1 MIAALFLEPTSLITS
16 SGVFNSGY
24 YHLNITNPSPDTPNP
39 PPPPGTIAS
48 ANLKPSTADT
58 KKYNLSF
65 QTASSTSFY
74 QGTRQDG
81 QNQKKAEGKYVLLLD
96 PQTGKMVIH
105 QLDTEFDM
113 TFIRSEAASPAVK
126 PAAQPAQAATG
137 REKVGGKSV
146 PRSIPTM
153 RESSPAQE
161 MRKPAKKSLPKK
173 RPASDEEEDE
183 DSDPGFTIEYPGPKP
198 PPKRPNYG
206 LGLGLSNSPLSMAHL
221 SSAGRVAGKSPLG
234 YAGKSPA
241 GYAGKSPAGTYSA
254 RAGKSPAGFAGKSP
268 AGYAGKSP
276 ANYAGKSP
284 AMYGQKRSPPTE
296 YTPQSPKHDNHEDS
310 EEEEEMEDVDMS
322 HNQSHHDEDEES
334 EEDGD
339 HNPDVDPLL
348 LDPGTPKGA
357 GNARHDS
364 DSEED
369 LETLMERELL
379 KGVGG
384 DNGDSSESEEE

>member
-1 MIAALFLEPTSLITS
+1 MFPTEIHLIVTKTSLT
-16 SGVFNSGY
+16 
-24 YHLNITNPSPDTPNP
+24 HCLDTPNSP
-39 PPPPGTIAS
+39 PPSGTITS

-65 QTASSTSFY
+65 QTASTTSFY

-96 PQTGKMVIH
+96 PSTAKMVIH

-126 PAAQPAQAATG
+126 PAAQPVQASQG
-137 REKVGGKSV
+137 REKVGGKTV
-146 PRSIPTM
+146 PKSITTP
-153 RESSPAQE
+153 RETSPAHE
-161 MRKPAKKSLPKK
+161 TRKPAKKSLPKK

-183 DSDPGFTIEYPGPKP
+183 DSGPGFTIEYPGPKLQA
-198 PPKRPNYG
+198 KRPNYG
-206 LGLGLSNSPLSMAHL
+206 LGLGLSHSPLSMAHL

-241 GYAGKSPAGTYSA
+241 GYAGKSPAGTHSA

-296 YTPQSPKHDNHEDS
+296 YTPQSPNHDNHEDS
-310 EEEEEMEDVDMS
+310 DEEEEMEDVDMS
-322 HNQSHHDEDEES
+322 HNQSGHDEDEES

-339 HNPDVDPLL
+339 HNPDVDPML

-364 DSEED
+364 DSEEED